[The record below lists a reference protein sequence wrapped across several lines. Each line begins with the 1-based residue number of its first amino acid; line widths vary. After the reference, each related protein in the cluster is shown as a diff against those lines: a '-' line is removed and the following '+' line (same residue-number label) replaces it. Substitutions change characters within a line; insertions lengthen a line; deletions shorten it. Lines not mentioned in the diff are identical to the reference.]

1 MSEKYV
7 NIPAIISS
15 SEDFDPGAFAI
26 RAIQNDPT
34 LQPST
39 KHQYIKALENYLAT
53 GEKLTDPIAL
63 TEYALTVG
71 SSTRSF
77 LAAAVT
83 RMAQELELLAKGS
96 ATPDNIDIIQAAV
109 FRAQALQKT
118 IKTRQPQGERA
129 HTWLTWFEAE
139 QLLDA
144 CQRRVS
150 GKAEIRI
157 FAQRDRLAIGL
168 MMAAGLRRE
177 EAASLQFTDIV
188 KQNERYVLNVK
199 GKGAKD
205 RVVPISER
213 LAEAIIDWQFLVDAE
228 GLILRSLGR
237 NKMPGESIS
246 TTGLYNIV
254 QKRGAMIG
262 KPNLQPHDLRRTYAE
277 LGRRAGVPISQIS
290 KLLVKVYKDQKP
302 NRLYS
307 SRCKLLITCKDLTH
321 LQNSTCR
328 IERLA

>member
-1 MSEKYV
+1 MSRNPTKKTSE
-7 NIPAIISS
+7 ITSS
-15 SEDFDPGAFAI
+15 QHLEPGPFVI
-26 RAIQNDPT
+26 KAIQNDPT

-39 KHQYIKALENYLAT
+39 KHQYTKAIENYLET
-53 GEKLTDPIAL
+53 GESMTDPVAL
-63 TEYALTVG
+63 AEYALTVG

-83 RMAQELELLAKGS
+83 RMAQELEILAKGN

-109 FRAQALQKT
+109 FRAQALQHT
-118 IKTRQPQGERA
+118 IKTRQPQGDRA

-144 CQRRVS
+144 CHRRVS
-150 GKAEIRI
+150 GKAEMRI

-177 EAASLQFTDIV
+177 EAASLHFTDIV
-188 KQNERYVLNVK
+188 KQNKRYVLNVR

-205 RVVPISER
+205 RIVPINER
-213 LAEAIIDWQFLVDAE
+213 LAEAIVDWQFLVGVE

-237 NKMPGESIS
+237 NKVPGKSIS

-262 KPNLQPHDLRRTYAE
+262 KPELQPHDLRRTYAE
-277 LGRRAGVPISQIS
+277 LGRRAGVSIEQIS
-290 KLLVKVYKDQKP
+290 KLLGHATIKTTQDYL
-302 NRLYS
+302 NIEL
-307 SRCKLLITCKDLTH
+307 DLETTI
-321 LQNSTCR
+321 SDFVPF
-328 IERLA
+328 

>member
-1 MSEKYV
+1 MSLNNDQNSSE
-7 NIPAIISS
+7 IIS
-15 SEDFDPGAFAI
+15 FQLLDPGAFAI
-26 RAIQNDPT
+26 QAIRNDPT

-39 KHQYIKALENYLAT
+39 KHQYIKALKNYLAT

-71 SSTRSF
+71 
-77 LAAAVT
+77 
-83 RMAQELELLAKGS
+83 GS
-96 ATPDNIDIIQAAV
+96 TPDNISIIQAAV
-109 FRAQALQKT
+109 FRAQALQNV
-118 IKTRQPQGERA
+118 IKTTQPQGERA

-144 CQRRVS
+144 CHRRVS
-150 GKAEIRI
+150 GKAEMRI

-188 KQNERYVLNVK
+188 KQNERYVLNVE

-205 RVVPISER
+205 RVVPINER
-213 LAEAIIDWQFLVDAE
+213 LAEAIIDWQFHVGVE

-237 NKMPGESIS
+237 NKVPGASIS

-262 KPNLQPHDLRRTYAE
+262 KPELQPHDLRRTYAE

-290 KLLVKVYKDQKP
+290 KLLGHASIETTQDYL
-302 NRLYS
+302 NIEL
-307 SRCKLLITCKDLTH
+307 DLETTI
-321 LQNSTCR
+321 SDFVPF
-328 IERLA
+328 

>member
-1 MSEKYV
+1 MNQNDQNPPSEV
-7 NIPAIISS
+7 ISFQN
-15 SEDFDPGAFAI
+15 FDPGSFVV
-26 RAIQNDPT
+26 RAIKNDPT

-53 GEKLTDPIAL
+53 GEKLTDPVAL
-63 TEYALTVG
+63 TEYALTIG

-96 ATPDNIDIIQAAV
+96 ATPDNISIIQAAV
-109 FRAQALQKT
+109 FRAQALQNA
-118 IKTRQPQGERA
+118 IKTTQPQGERA

-144 CQRRVS
+144 CHRRVS
-150 GKAEIRI
+150 GKVEMRI

-188 KQNERYVLNVK
+188 KQNKRYVLNVA

-205 RVVPISER
+205 RVVPINKS
-213 LAEAIIDWQFLVDAE
+213 LAEAIIDWQFLVNTE

-237 NKMPGESIS
+237 NKEPGESIS
-246 TTGLYNIV
+246 TAGLYNIV
-254 QKRGAMIG
+254 QKRGAMIE
-262 KPNLQPHDLRRTYAE
+262 KPGLQPHDLRRTYAE
-277 LGRRAGVPISQIS
+277 LGRRAGVPIAQIS
-290 KLLVKVYKDQKP
+290 KLLGHANIKTTQEYL
-302 NRLYS
+302 NIEL
-307 SRCKLLITCKDLTH
+307 DLETTI
-321 LQNSTCR
+321 SDFVPF
-328 IERLA
+328 

>member
-1 MSEKYV
+1 MGENSDKTPSE
-7 NIPAIISS
+7 ITSFQHL
-15 SEDFDPGAFAI
+15 EPGPFVI

-39 KHQYIKALENYLAT
+39 KHQYIKAIENYLAT
-53 GEKLTDPIAL
+53 GGSLTNPTAL
-63 TEYALTVG
+63 AKYALTIG

-83 RMAQELELLAKGS
+83 RMGQELEILAKGS
-96 ATPDNIDIIQAAV
+96 ATPDNISIIQAAV
-109 FRAQALQKT
+109 FRAQALQHT
-118 IKTRQPQGERA
+118 IKFRQPQGERA

-150 GKAEIRI
+150 GKAEMRI

-188 KQNERYVLNVK
+188 KQNERYVLNVH

-213 LAEAIIDWQFLVDAE
+213 LAEAIIDWQFLVDTE

-237 NKMPGESIS
+237 NRVPGESIS

-254 QKRGAMIG
+254 QKRGTMIG
-262 KPNLQPHDLRRTYAE
+262 KPGLQPHDLRRTYAE
-277 LGRRAGVPISQIS
+277 LGRRAGVSIEQIS
-290 KLLVKVYKDQKP
+290 KLLGHASIETTQEYL
-302 NRLYS
+302 NIEL
-307 SRCKLLITCKDLTH
+307 DLETTI
-321 LQNSTCR
+321 SDFVPY
-328 IERLA
+328 

>member
-1 MSEKYV
+1 MSQNTDQNSSE
-7 NIPAIISS
+7 IIS
-15 SEDFDPGAFAI
+15 FQHLDPGAFAI
-26 RAIQNDPT
+26 QAIQNDPT

-39 KHQYIKALENYLAT
+39 KHQYIKALKNYLAT

-77 LAAAVT
+77 LAAAVA

-96 ATPDNIDIIQAAV
+96 ATPDNIAVIQAAV
-109 FRAQALQKT
+109 FRAQALQNA
-118 IKTRQPQGERA
+118 IKTTQPQGERA

-144 CQRRVS
+144 CHRRDS
-150 GKAEIRI
+150 GKPEFKI

-188 KQNERYVLNVK
+188 KQNERYVLNVT

-205 RVVPISER
+205 RVVPINER
-213 LAEAIIDWQFLVDAE
+213 LAEAIIDWQFLVNAE

-237 NKMPGESIS
+237 NKEPGESIS

-254 QKRGAMIG
+254 QKRGRMIG
-262 KPNLQPHDLRRTYAE
+262 EPELQPHDLRRTYAE

-290 KLLVKVYKDQKP
+290 KLLGHASIETTQEYL
-302 NRLYS
+302 NIEL
-307 SRCKLLITCKDLTH
+307 DLDTTI
-321 LQNSTCR
+321 SDFVPF
-328 IERLA
+328 